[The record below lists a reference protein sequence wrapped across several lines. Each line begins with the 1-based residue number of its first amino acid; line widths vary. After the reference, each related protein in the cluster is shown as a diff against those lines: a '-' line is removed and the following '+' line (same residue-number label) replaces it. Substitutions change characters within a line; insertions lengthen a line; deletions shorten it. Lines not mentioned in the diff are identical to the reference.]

1 MLIFNDRFNIQPGGV
16 YFPKNRL
23 VMASSN
29 DLRQLIRNSYECM
42 RKILELDTQSTL
54 TNFNVME
61 TLNNSTIL
69 RYRELEPYLDSLESE
84 TSKIRAL
91 DQELAKNK
99 PKLQQLE
106 ERTKKLALLVEQMDE
121 WSAELEVKSRRYT
134 RK

>member
-1 MLIFNDRFNIQPGGV
+1 
-16 YFPKNRL
+16 
-23 VMASSN
+23 MASSN

-84 TSKIRAL
+84 TSQIQAL
-91 DQELAKNK
+91 DQELAKTK
-99 PKLQQLE
+99 PELEQLE
-106 ERTKKLALLVEQMDE
+106 ERTRKLALLVEQMDE